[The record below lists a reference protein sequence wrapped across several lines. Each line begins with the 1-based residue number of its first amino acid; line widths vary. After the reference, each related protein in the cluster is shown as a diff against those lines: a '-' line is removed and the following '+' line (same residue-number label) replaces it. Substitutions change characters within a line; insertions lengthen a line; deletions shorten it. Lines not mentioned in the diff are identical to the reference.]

1 MKTKSAA
8 KRLAILM
15 AALGVVSEKGYF
27 KTRVDD
33 VARRA
38 GVAKGTVY
46 IYFKDKPAI
55 YIGLLGWLVERALA
69 ATTAVAARP
78 VSPGRK
84 LDELFSTLAS
94 GLTSN
99 PGVLALLSPDNIHQD
114 DTVLK
119 RFRKQVLPEMMKLEG
134 AIADIVK
141 QGIELGE
148 FRRID
153 PRAAAMMYL
162 SVFRAESL
170 AQGRSQV
177 TRPGDALKEVFFRGI
192 LAEGRSR
199 PGQLS
204 DKES

>member
-1 MKTKSAA
+1 MKVKSVE
-8 KRLAILM
+8 KRHAILM

-33 VARRA
+33 VARCA

-69 ATTAVAARP
+69 ATNAVAARP
-78 VSPGRK
+78 ISPSRK
-84 LDELFSTLAS
+84 LEELFSAMAS

-99 PGVLALLSPDNIHQD
+99 PGMLALLSPENIHQD
-114 DTVLK
+114 NTVMK
-119 RFRKQVLPEMMKLEG
+119 RFRRQVLPAMMKLED

-141 QGIELGE
+141 QGIALDE

-153 PRAAAMMYL
+153 PHAAAMMYL

-170 AQGRSQV
+170 TQSRSQM

-192 LAEGRSR
+192 LAEGRRR
-199 PGQLS
+199 PGHNVVR
-204 DKES
+204 